1 MSSPH
6 DIMIQLLML
15 DAGIVPFNSWNWT
28 PDPAKMNLIDKRIA
42 SLEPHER
49 RQVKRKFRKLWRKAV
64 RALDAERREQGL
76 PEIHQEI
83 CGMNN
88 PNPSARQRQSR
99 RGVVIWLLRREM
111 QKGER
116 W

>member
-1 MSSPH
+1 MPSSR
-6 DIMIQLLML
+6 DIMVQLLML
-15 DAGIVPFNSWNWT
+15 DAGIVPFSGDWT

-49 RQVKRKFRKLWRKAV
+49 RQVKRKFRKLWRKAA
-64 RALDAERREQGL
+64 RMLDAERREQGM

-83 CGMNN
+83 CGFNN
-88 PNPSARQRQSR
+88 PNPTARQKQSR
-99 RGVVIWLLRREM
+99 RGVVVWLLRKEI
-111 QKGER
+111 QEER